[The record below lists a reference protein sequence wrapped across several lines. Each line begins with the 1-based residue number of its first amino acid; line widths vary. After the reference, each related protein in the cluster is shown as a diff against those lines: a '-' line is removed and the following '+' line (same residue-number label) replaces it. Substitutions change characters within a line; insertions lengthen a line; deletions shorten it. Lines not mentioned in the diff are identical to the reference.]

1 MRNPLHKR
9 ILPEIKGE
17 LGKYIVIFVML
28 TFFIGFISGFLVADG
43 SMIRAY
49 DESFEVYNIE
59 DGHFQTEKQ
68 LNKAQRKNI
77 TALGIQLYDLYYT
90 EEELTNDSKIR
101 IYADR
106 SEVNLVCLMEGKLPV
121 STDEIAID
129 RMYAD
134 NNNLSIGDTIEN
146 AAGRVY
152 TITGLV
158 ALPDYSCLFET
169 NNDTMFDAIKFG
181 VGIVSEDAFKTYKE
195 TALRFTY
202 AWKYDVAP
210 INEDDEKDKSEE
222 LKPAL
227 NDQIHLKEYVA
238 RYENQAI
245 IFTGDDMGSDRG
257 MCIVLLYMFIA
268 IMAFVFAVTTRNTI
282 MKEANVIG
290 TLRASGY
297 TRGELIRHYM
307 TTPVAVT
314 LVSAIVGNILGYT
327 VFKDICADMYYQSY
341 SLPTYVTIWNAEAF
355 VLTTVVP
362 LLMMIA
368 INFVILHHSL
378 KLSPL
383 KFLRRDLTRKKQ
395 KRAVPLS
402 SKLPFFSRFQ
412 IRVILQNRSNYVVVF
427 IGILF
432 ANLLLLFGLELPA
445 LLENYAKDLQ
455 ENMVANYQYMLNYPI
470 EDKSDT
476 KLSTL
481 LSMLEFISDVET
493 ENEDAEKFSAY
504 SLKTLGDVARVE
516 DVTIYGVQPVSRY
529 VLLNI
534 SEGGVAISSAYAE
547 KYQVSPGDT
556 ITLKEAFEDKTY
568 DFRVD
573 QIYHYPGAIAIFM
586 YQKDLNQ
593 IFELGEDTFVGY
605 FSDTEITDIP
615 EEDIGMI
622 IDMEALTKI
631 SRQLDRSMGSLM
643 YVIDFISVIM
653 FMVLIYLLSKII
665 IEKNAQSISMTKILG
680 YSNGEISRLYI
691 NATTLVVLFCLVISI
706 PIVNWMIKY
715 IYRAMLLESFTGW
728 LSYKLMPDVIVKM
741 LVLGFGT
748 YAVVAILEY
757 RKVKHVPMDMALKNV
772 E

>member
-134 NNNLSIGDTIEN
+134 NNNLSVGDTIEN